1 MLNLKNIIDNLP
13 SAVIVVDSD
22 RRVLMAN
29 KMAQIFSGEDENS
42 LIGRRPGGVMG
53 CVHAVESPEGYGCL
67 KSCKFCEAKSA
78 IERAFRE
85 KVDIEPF
92 EALIETEQR
101 GPLYFKFTV
110 TFLEKPLIGHPHGS
124 ESAAIVTVDDMT
136 EYKKR
141 ERLEA
146 VMETV
151 GTICHEMNQPLMV
164 LTGQLDLLEMDIG
177 ENRRID
183 IFREQVERMGIITK
197 KLLSMK
203 SYATKP
209 YLNNNL
215 RIVDV
220 EKSCA

>member
-1 MLNLKNIIDNLP
+1 MLNLKNIINNLP
-13 SAVIVVDSD
+13 NAVIVVDSD

-42 LIGRRPGGVMG
+42 LIGKRSGDVMG
-53 CVHAVESPEGYGCL
+53 CVHARQSPEGCGHS

-78 IERAFRE
+78 VVRAFRE

-92 EALIETEQR
+92 ETVIETEQR
-101 GPLYFKFTV
+101 GPLDLKFTV
-110 TFLEKPLIGHPHGS
+110 TLLQESLIGHANRAAS
-124 ESAAIVTVDDMT
+124 VAIVTVDDMT

-164 LTGQLDLLEMDIG
+164 LTGQLDLLEMDLG
-177 ENRRID
+177 ENRRINAL
-183 IFREQVERMGIITK
+183 REQVERMGITTK

-203 SYATKP
+203 IYATTP
-209 YLNNNL
+209 HLGNNL
-215 RIVDV
+215 STLDL
-220 EKSCA
+220 EKACA

>member
-29 KMAQIFSGEDENS
+29 KMAQIFSGKDESS
-42 LIGRRPGGVMG
+42 LIDKRGGDVMG
-53 CVHAVESPEGYGCL
+53 CIHATESPEGCGHS

-78 IERAFRE
+78 VVRAFRE

-92 EALIETEQR
+92 ETVIETEQR
-101 GPLYFKFTV
+101 GSLDLKFTV
-110 TFLEKPLIGHPHGS
+110 TLLKESLIGRVNMVA
-124 ESAAIVTVDDMT
+124 SAAIVTVDDMT

-164 LTGQLDLLEMDIG
+164 LTGQLDLLEMDLG
-177 ENRRID
+177 ENLRINV
-183 IFREQVERMGIITK
+183 FREQVERMGITTK

-203 SYATKP
+203 INATKP
-209 YLNNNL
+209 YLGKNL
-215 RIVDV
+215 RTLNL
-220 EKSCA
+220 EKACV